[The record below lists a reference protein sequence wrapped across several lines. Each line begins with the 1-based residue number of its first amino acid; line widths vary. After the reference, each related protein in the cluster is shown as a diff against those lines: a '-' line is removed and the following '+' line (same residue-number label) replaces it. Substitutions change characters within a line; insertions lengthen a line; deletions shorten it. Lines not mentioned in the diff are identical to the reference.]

1 MIYAQAEQLAS
12 QEAAL
17 AVFRQKFPTF
27 ETTQSLDTL
36 RTTEYARLNAQQQVY
51 LDYTGGGLYA
61 ESQVRD
67 HAELLGRSVFGN
79 PHSTNPAS
87 QAMTTLVDRARRY
100 VLSYFHASP
109 EEYVVIFTPNASGAL
124 KLVGES
130 YPFSPEGQF
139 LLTFDNHNSV
149 NGIRKFAQAKGAP
162 VSYVPLEL
170 PDLHVNE
177 SHLH

>member
-36 RTTEYARLNAQQQVY
+36 RATEYARLDAQQQVY

-61 ESQVRD
+61 ACQLREQM
-67 HAELLGRSVFGN
+67 ELLCSHVFGN

-87 QAMTTLVDRARRY
+87 QAMTNLVDRAREY
-100 VLSYFHASP
+100 VLSYFRASP
-109 EEYVVIFTPNASGAL
+109 EEY
-124 KLVGES
+124 
-130 YPFSPEGQF
+130 
-139 LLTFDNHNSV
+139 
-149 NGIRKFAQAKGAP
+149 
-162 VSYVPLEL
+162 
-170 PDLHVNE
+170 
-177 SHLH
+177 